1 MILPVIGAAVFVLAY
16 AQLVCWQTSSLRQ
29 CQRIRTELFR
39 SILKQEIGWFDTHES
54 GELNTRLSE
63 YGDNYSIS
71 LLLLSFK

>member
-1 MILPVIGAAVFVLAY
+1 MLVLGY
-16 AQLVCWQTSSLRQ
+16 AQTVCWQVSSFRQ

-63 YGDNYSIS
+63 
-71 LLLLSFK
+71 